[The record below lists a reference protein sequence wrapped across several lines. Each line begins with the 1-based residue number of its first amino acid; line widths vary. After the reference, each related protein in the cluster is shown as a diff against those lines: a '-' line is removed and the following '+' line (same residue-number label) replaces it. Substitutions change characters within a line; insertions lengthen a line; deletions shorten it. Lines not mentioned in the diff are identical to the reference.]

1 MKNIIEIAPMD
12 EALLSE
18 AERAF
23 AASTQIA
30 APVLNSLQTLL
41 ETVPAYR
48 LNKLLRKLLIDYLL
62 FNIETL
68 PVDFEELL
76 GDFYWL
82 TNFLDELQEE
92 EYRKAG

>member
-1 MKNIIEIAPMD
+1 MKNIIEIEPMD

-23 AASTQIA
+23 ALSTQITT
-30 APVLNSLQTLL
+30 PILTGLQTLL

-62 FNIETL
+62 FNIEAL
-68 PVDFEELL
+68 PIDFEELL

-82 TNFLDELQEE
+82 TNFLDKVHEE
-92 EYRKAG
+92 EYRRAS